1 MVQQLSRGA
10 GALRRLPDMLEKVGI
25 RKPLVVCS
33 RSLTPQL
40 QSALGFLPHVLFQ
53 AYHPN
58 PDFLDCTAGRDLY
71 RAEGCDGLVSLG
83 GGSAMDTAKGI
94 KALLLAP
101 NDEAALAN
109 TWEAA
114 PLPHVAIP
122 ATAGTGSE
130 ATAIAVM
137 YVDGVKHSLDH
148 PALLP
153 EGVLLDPE
161 LLTSLPLY
169 HKKACALDALCQGIE
184 SFWAKKATEDSQ
196 VDAFLA
202 FTGVLD
208 NLKAYLAGDPHAAAE
223 VQYAAYRSGCAIA
236 VSRTT
241 AAHAMSY
248 RLTKRYGLAHGHACM
263 LTLPAIWEAMLD
275 DTEVLPTLMDLA
287 QKMRLGSELLG
298 PKLLRGILYD
308 LDMPFPPA
316 PDAEALDDLTRSV
329 NVQRLQNN
337 PRVFTA
343 EEIRAIYRRSMVSL
357 CGSEKQACLD
367 IWRYYG
373 A

>member
-1 MVQQLSRGA
+1 MIQQLRRGA
-10 GALRRLPDMLEKVGI
+10 GSLRHLPEMLEKLGI
-25 RKPLVVCS
+25 HKPMAVCAHS
-33 RSLTPQL
+33 QL
-40 QSALGFLPHVLFQ
+40 ERLNDCLGTIPHAVFTG
-53 AYHPN
+53 YHPN
-58 PDFLDCTAGRDLY
+58 PDFHDCATGRDLY
-71 RAEGCDGLVSLG
+71 LAENCDSLISLG

-101 NDEAALAN
+101 NAQAVLDN
-109 TWEAA
+109 TWEAR
-114 PLPHVAIP
+114 PLPHLAIP

-137 YVDGVKHSLDH
+137 YVDGMKHSLDH

-153 EGVLLDPE
+153 EGVILDPD
-161 LLTSLPLY
+161 LLATLPLY

-184 SFWAKKATEDSQ
+184 SYWARKATEDSQ

-208 NLKAYLAGDPHAAAE
+208 NLRPYLAGDPHAAE
-223 VQYAAYRSGCAIA
+223 ELQYAAYRSGCAIA

-275 DTEVLPTLMDLA
+275 DTDALPVLMDLA
-287 QKMRLGSELLG
+287 QKMRLGSELMG
-298 PKLLRGILYD
+298 PRLLRGILYD
-308 LDMPFPPA
+308 LEMPFPPV

-329 NVQRLQNN
+329 NVQRLSNN
-337 PRVFTA
+337 PRIFTA
-343 EEIRAIYRRSMVSL
+343 EEIRAIYRRSMTPL
-357 CGSEKQACLD
+357 HDPEKQACLD